1 MKAKKLLIVMA
12 TMLAAGQLTSSQ
24 QKDANMDRLVKL
36 AKQKKAEQAKEAERM
51 AKMGPQIEVEETVPV
66 VEVEPYQI
74 SPVPESITRP
84 VMTGKTSKSSTSTK
98 TAVAKPKSSKPQL
111 TEAQKAELEEKKARE
126 TAKKRKREE
135 YRATRLRYRNMSET
149 DQMEAEV
156 QKIQKRLNQI
166 ADNIEKYHET
176 NSMLEK
182 MEKRLDAIEE
192 NYGTKL
198 K

>member
-24 QKDANMDRLVKL
+24 QKDANMERLVKL
-36 AKQKKAEQAKEAERM
+36 AKQKKAEQAKEAERV
-51 AKMGPQIEVEETVPV
+51 AKFGSDVEVEEVVPV
-66 VEVEPYQI
+66 VEVDSYQI

-98 TAVAKPKSSKPQL
+98 TVVTKAKTVKPQL

-126 TAKKRKREE
+126 AAKKRKREE
-135 YRATRLRYRNMSET
+135 DRATRLRYRNMSET

-192 NYGTKL
+192 NYGTK
-198 K
+198 